1 MAKAM
6 RVLIPSD
13 FTIDSLFFVIHSI
26 EQSTAEEL
34 DIILVY
40 GNKSSTSISE
50 LLGITLDDQLS
61 NLQSEDFLKACQM
74 ICHRYENRKLNIYTD
89 IIGSDNLNYLQHY
102 LRGARIDEVKVPTDY
117 EFEKRTRHFF
127 DVGQALLHLSKSK
140 QKNVSIVARPGT
152 SKTGGNVLADLFF
165 NKKWDV
171 NY

>member
-1 MAKAM
+1 MAKAT

-26 EQSTAEEL
+26 EQSTAEQLEVV
-34 DIILVY
+34 LVY

-50 LLGITLDDQLS
+50 LLGITLEDQLS
-61 NLQSEDFLKACQM
+61 DLQSADFLKACQM
-74 ICHRYENRKLNIYTD
+74 ICHHYANRKLNIYAD
-89 IIGSDNLNYLQHY
+89 IIGTDNPNYLQHY
-102 LRGARIDEVKVPTDY
+102 LRGARIDEVKVPAAY

-127 DVGQALLHLSKSK
+127 DVGQALLHLNKIK
-140 QKNVSIVARPGT
+140 QKNVSIVEKPGVN
-152 SKTGGNVLADLFF
+152 KTGGNVLADLFF

>member
-1 MAKAM
+1 MAKTT

-26 EQSTAEEL
+26 EQSRAEQL

-50 LLGITLDDQLS
+50 LLGITLADQL
-61 NLQSEDFLKACQM
+61 NDLQSEDFLKACQM
-74 ICHRYENRKLNIYTD
+74 ICHRYENRKLNIYAD
-89 IIGSDNLNYLQHY
+89 IIGTDNPNYLHHY
-102 LRGARIDEVKVPTDY
+102 LHGARIDEVKIPTDY

-127 DVGQALLHLSKSK
+127 DVGKALLYMNKSK
-140 QKNVSIVARPGT
+140 RKHVDIVEKPAT
-152 SKTGGNVLADLFF
+152 YKTEGNVLAGLFF

>member
-26 EQSTAEEL
+26 EQSTAEAL

-117 EFEKRTRHFF
+117 EFERRTWHFF
-127 DVGQALLHLSKSK
+127 DVGQAFLHLSKSK

-152 SKTGGNVLADLFF
+152 NRTGGNVLADLFF